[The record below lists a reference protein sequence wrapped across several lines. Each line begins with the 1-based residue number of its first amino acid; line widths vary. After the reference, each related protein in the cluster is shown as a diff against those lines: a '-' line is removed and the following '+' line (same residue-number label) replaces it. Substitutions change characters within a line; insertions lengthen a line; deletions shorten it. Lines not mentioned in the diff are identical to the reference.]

1 MCLVIYAWLL
11 QQPYFKELTDQDV
24 RKRLYEEQRDQIE
37 QDMAPFGFI
46 SDGTDDASFVDPEG
60 DRWYTDEY
68 GDKGGGMEYMWEYM

>member
-1 MCLVIYAWLL
+1 MKIKV
-11 QQPYFKELTDQDV
+11 
-24 RKRLYEEQRDQIE
+24 DQIE

-46 SDGTDDASFVDPEG
+46 SDGTDDMSFVDPEG